1 MGTCTNSSS
10 SSMSSIMT
18 ILPNDVIANEI
29 LGKGYLSDKT
39 IQRFLSA
46 VGERRA
52 TKLYKLDQQFC
63 LKHGSKLEDS
73 NQFHA
78 PATRNDKT
86 EDDNGEGEQQQQQT
100 RSLCCPECYA
110 EAQHSKR
117 CNGCKK
123 FQPEYCF
130 GSNSNNNSAGPG
142 LCCQQCHK
150 MEFCHECLSNTT
162 NNNDAETDTDTDT
175 DAGQQLQHQRKQQY
189 NSRNQF
195 GPGRVTCHNCCC
207 PNRNTNTMCGEF
219 VCHDC
224 HEEHHHANSN
234 SNENN
239 VAVEVCEEC
248 AKSTCLDPH
257 CYVCADFKLSTLSTS
272 CECGFGVGVPK
283 AAELLRIR
291 KAVTDVLIYSLCGW
305 IVYQIWYGGDTI
317 TTTFQNATLLIN

>member
-1 MGTCTNSSS
+1 
-10 SSMSSIMT
+10 MSSIMT

-39 IQRFLSA
+39 IQRFLLA

-73 NQFHA
+73 NQFQT

-123 FQPEYCF
+123 FQPEFLF
-130 GSNSNNNSAGPG
+130 GTTNKSNSTEGPG

-162 NNNDAETDTDTDT
+162 NNDT
-175 DAGQQLQHQRKQQY
+175 DADADVDTDADTDADAGPQQRKQQY
-189 NSRNQF
+189 SSRNQF

-207 PNRNTNTMCGEF
+207 PNPFTSTMCGEF

-224 HEEHHHANSN
+224 HEEHHVN

-248 AKSTCLDPH
+248 AKTTCLDPH
-257 CYVCADFKLSTLSTS
+257 CYVCADFKVSTLSTS
-272 CECGFGVGVPK
+272 CACGFGVGGVPAG
-283 AAELLRIR
+283 AAELRRIR
-291 KAVTDVLIYSLCGW
+291 RAITDVVIYSLCGW
-305 IVYQIWYGGDTI
+305 MVYQIWYGGGDTII
-317 TTTFQNATLLIN
+317 TTTVKNTTLLIN